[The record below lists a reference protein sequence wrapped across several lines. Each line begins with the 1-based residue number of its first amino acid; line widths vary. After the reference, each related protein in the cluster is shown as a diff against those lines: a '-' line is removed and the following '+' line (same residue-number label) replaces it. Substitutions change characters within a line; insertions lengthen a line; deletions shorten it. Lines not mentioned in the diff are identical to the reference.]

1 MNKLEAITHTFDAG
15 NGQTI
20 TLETGKLARQ
30 ADGSVLLRCGNTML
44 LATVVSSKEP
54 REGVD
59 FLPLSV
65 DYQEKFASCGRIPGS
80 FHRREGKLS
89 DYEVLISRLV
99 DRALRPLFP
108 EDYHADIQILIYLI
122 SSDGQTQPDAL
133 AGLAASAAIA
143 LSDIPFNGPISE
155 VRVGKIDGK
164 LCINPPLSD
173 MNKSTIDM
181 IVGASEKD
189 IVMVEGEMDE
199 ITEQEMLEAIRF
211 AHDAIR
217 KQIAGIRE
225 FVRKAGEKPKREY
238 QHETNDPD
246 LKKKIFDEL
255 FEKVYAVAAK
265 KQANKQLRKEEFN
278 AILEEFKKQFSEEEL
293 EEKGAMIDRYYHEVE
308 YFAVRK
314 LALEERVR
322 LDGRKLDEIRP
333 IWCEVDYLPGAHGS
347 ALFTRGE
354 TQSLT
359 TVTLGTPL
367 DALLKDGA
375 FIREEDR
382 FILHYNFPAFST
394 GEVKP
399 SRGPGRREIGHGNL
413 AYRALKRMIP
423 LDDLPYTI
431 RIVSDILE
439 SNGSSSMATV
449 CAGCLALMDA
459 GIKIKKPVAGIAMGL
474 ITGENGKYAVLSD
487 ILGDEDHLGDMDF
500 KVCGTRDGITA
511 VQMDLKVNGL
521 PYEVMAEALEQARKG
536 RLHILGEML
545 KAIPEPRPDFKVHA
559 PRFVKMEVPLDMIGA
574 IIGPGGKIIQEMQR
588 NTNTTIVIED
598 KDGKGVVEIFGNN
611 EESVMSA
618 KAEIKKIVAIPEVG
632 EVYDARVKAIMPYG
646 AFVEILPGR
655 DGLLHISEY
664 AWERTETLE
673 GILKEGDI
681 IQVKYMGED
690 PKTKKIKLSRKVLL
704 PKP

>member
-1 MNKLEAITHTFDAG
+1 MNKLEAITHSFDLG
-15 NGQTI
+15 NGQTV

-30 ADGSVLLRCGNTML
+30 ADGAVVLKVGKTML
-44 LATVVSSKEP
+44 LATVVSNKEA

-59 FLPLSV
+59 FLPLTV
-65 DYQEKFASCGRIPGS
+65 DYQEKFASAGRIPGS

-108 EDYHADIQILIYLI
+108 EDYHADIQIQIYLI
-122 SSDGQTQPDAL
+122 SSDGETQPDAL

-143 LSDIPFNGPISE
+143 VSDIPFNGPISE
-155 VRVGKIDGK
+155 VRVGKINGQ
-164 LCINPPLSD
+164 LVINPGLSQMKD
-173 MNKSTIDM
+173 STIDM

-189 IVMVEGEMDE
+189 IVMVEGEMNE
-199 ITEQEMLEAIRF
+199 ISEEEMLEAIKF
-211 AHDAIR
+211 AHNAIK
-217 KQIAGIRE
+217 KQIDGIKE
-225 FVRKAGEKPKREY
+225 FVKKAGEKVKREY
-238 QHETNDPD
+238 CHETNDPE
-246 LKKKIFDEL
+246 LKDRIYKEL
-255 FEKVYAVAAK
+255 FDKVYHVAAK
-265 KQANKQLRKEEFN
+265 LQANKQKRKEDF
-278 AILEEFKKQFSEEEL
+278 AAVLEEFKKQFSEEEL
-293 EEKGAMIDRYYHEVE
+293 EEKEILINRYFHEVE
-308 YFAVRK
+308 YYAVRK
-314 LALEERVR
+314 LALEQKVR
-322 LDGRKLDEIRP
+322 LDGRKTDEIRP

-367 DALLKDGA
+367 DALLVDAA
-375 FIREEDR
+375 FYQDEEKV
-382 FILHYNFPAFST
+382 ILHYNFPAFST

-413 AYRALKRMIP
+413 ALRALKRMIP
-423 LDDLPYTI
+423 NDLPYTI

-439 SNGSSSMATV
+439 SNGSSSMATA

-459 GIKIKKPVAGIAMGL
+459 GIQIHKPIAGIAMGL

-500 KVCGTRDGITA
+500 KVCGTKDGITA

-536 RLHILGEML
+536 RIHILGEML
-545 KAIPEPRPDFKVHA
+545 KALPAPRPDYKPHA
-559 PRFVKMEVPLDMIGA
+559 PRFEKFEIPLDMIGA
-574 IIGPGGKIIQEMQR
+574 VIGPGGKIIQEIQR
-588 NTNTTIVIED
+588 STKTTIVIED
-598 KDGKGVVEIFGNN
+598 KDGIGVVEIFGTNF
-611 EESVMSA
+611 ESVNAA
-618 KAEIKKIVAIPEVG
+618 KQEIKKIVAVPEVG
-632 EVYDARVKAIMPYG
+632 EVYNAKVKAIMPYG

-664 AWERTETLE
+664 DWIRTETLE

-681 IQVKYMGED
+681 IQVKYVGDD

>member
-1 MNKLEAITHTFDAG
+1 MNKLEAITHSFDLG
-15 NGQTI
+15 NGQTV

-30 ADGSVLLRCGNTML
+30 ADGAVVLKVGKTML
-44 LATVVSSKEP
+44 LATVVSNKEA

-59 FLPLSV
+59 FLPLTV
-65 DYQEKFASCGRIPGS
+65 DYQEKFASAGRIPGS

-108 EDYHADIQILIYLI
+108 EDYHADIQIQIYLI
-122 SSDGQTQPDAL
+122 SSDGETQPDAL

-143 LSDIPFNGPISE
+143 VSDIPFNGPISE
-155 VRVGKIDGK
+155 VRVGKINGQ
-164 LCINPPLSD
+164 LVINPGLSQMKD
-173 MNKSTIDM
+173 STIDM

-189 IVMVEGEMDE
+189 IVMVEGEMNE
-199 ITEQEMLEAIRF
+199 ISEEEMLEAIKF
-211 AHDAIR
+211 AHNAIK
-217 KQIAGIRE
+217 KQINGIKE
-225 FVRKAGEKPKREY
+225 FVKKAGEKVKREY
-238 QHETNDPD
+238 CHETNDPE
-246 LKKKIFDEL
+246 LKDRIYKEL
-255 FEKVYAVAAK
+255 FDKVYQVAAK
-265 KQANKQLRKEEFN
+265 LQANKQKRKEDF
-278 AILEEFKKQFSEEEL
+278 AAVLEDFKKQFSEEEL
-293 EEKGAMIDRYYHEVE
+293 EKKEILINRYFHEVE
-308 YFAVRK
+308 YYAVRK
-314 LALEERVR
+314 LALEQKVR
-322 LDGRKLDEIRP
+322 LDGRKTDEIRP

-367 DALLKDGA
+367 DALLVDAA
-375 FIREEDR
+375 FYQDEEKV
-382 FILHYNFPAFST
+382 ILHYNFPAFST

-413 AYRALKRMIP
+413 ALRALKRMIP
-423 LDDLPYTI
+423 NDLPYTI

-439 SNGSSSMATV
+439 SNGSSSMATA

-459 GIKIKKPVAGIAMGL
+459 GIQIHKPIAGIAMGL

-500 KVCGTRDGITA
+500 KVCGTIDGITA

-521 PYEVMAEALEQARKG
+521 PYEVMAEALVQARKG
-536 RLHILGEML
+536 RIHILGEML
-545 KAIPEPRPDFKVHA
+545 KALPAPRPDYKPHA
-559 PRFVKMEVPLDMIGA
+559 PRFEKFEIPLDMIGA
-574 IIGPGGKIIQEMQR
+574 VIGPGGKIIQEIQR
-588 NTNTTIVIED
+588 STKTTIVIED
-598 KDGKGVVEIFGNN
+598 KDGIGVVEIFGTNF
-611 EESVMSA
+611 ESVNAA
-618 KAEIKKIVAIPEVG
+618 KQEIKKIVAVPEVG
-632 EVYDARVKAIMPYG
+632 EVYNAKVKAIMPYG

-664 AWERTETLE
+664 DWIRTETLE

-681 IQVKYMGED
+681 IQVKYVGDD